1 MSKEGKRKIKN
12 KPNTSY
18 IHRFFKGIR
27 IGAFIAL
34 LFSSGL
40 VLGRVTSKSEV
51 DVVASNLTEENKKKY
66 DYPILASGI
75 MTNELKEKFGDYIDK
90 AKVKIIKASDRSA
103 LKYDALEITIYF
115 IDGKTVVIDAS
126 TNYDGEVIQVDE
138 NGNQIFEYVDGTDL
152 INTNLY
158 WKTIQ
163 DNYSRLKDILR
174 GSPEYIDGQ
183 DINEDQAEYW
193 KNIADVE
200 LKKYFKEAVIK
211 GGREEVEDQFSE
223 LV

>member
-18 IHRFFKGIR
+18 IHRIFKGIR

-103 LKYDALEITIYF
+103 LKYEVNLELLEN
-115 IDGKTVVIDAS
+115 S
-126 TNYDGEVIQVDE
+126 T
-138 NGNQIFEYVDGTDL
+138 
-152 INTNLY
+152 TNLEGVKIY
-158 WKTIQ
+158 LTEMKNTIKIIHITT
-163 DNYSRLKDILR
+163 NIL
-174 GSPEYIDGQ
+174 S
-183 DINEDQAEYW
+183 NF
-193 KNIADVE
+193 V
-200 LKKYFKEAVIK
+200 
-211 GGREEVEDQFSE
+211 S
-223 LV
+223 